1 MRRTMALT
9 IVGGMLLGG
18 AATLAM
24 AQSSSTRGN
33 VLTDTKPYDEA
44 LLDRGWTAVQDD
56 VRARLS
62 DWSTRVG
69 VSEMASNELVA
80 AMDTITEAISGRGDS
95 EDWLRLRELM
105 ARRELLCVELPQEHI
120 YRNGEYCP

>member
-1 MRRTMALT
+1 MGII

-18 AATLAM
+18 AATLAL
-24 AQSSSTRGN
+24 ARSSSTRGD
-33 VLTDTKPYDEA
+33 VLTDTQPYDDA

-62 DWSTRVG
+62 DWSTQVG
-69 VSEMASNELVA
+69 ASRMASHELVA
-80 AMDTITEAISGRGDS
+80 AMDAITEAISGRGDS

-120 YRNGEYCP
+120 YRNGEYCS